1 MCGGFVGNLFSSVL
15 GLITGGGQSSQSVE
29 QPKVTTKPAEIDDG
43 TASLKA
49 KQDEKKRAARYNGM
63 NSNILG
69 ASSTTSAVT
78 GQKTLLG
85 E

>member
-1 MCGGFVGNLFSSVL
+1 MCGGFIGNLFSSIL
-15 GLITGGGQSSQSVE
+15 GIGSGSQTVE
-29 QPKVTTKPAEIDDG
+29 PKTTTKAMEIDDG
-43 TASLKA
+43 AASLKA
-49 KQDEKKRAARYNGM
+49 QQDQKRRAASYRGM

-69 ASSTTSAVT
+69 ASSTANAQT

>member
-1 MCGGFVGNLFSSVL
+1 MCGGFIGNLFSSIL
-15 GLITGGGQSSQSVE
+15 GIGGSQQTVE
-29 QPKVTTKPAEIDDG
+29 PKVTTKPMEIDDG

-49 KQDEKKRAARYNGM
+49 QQDQRKRAANQRGM

-69 ASSTTSAVT
+69 ANSTGNAST

>member
-1 MCGGFVGNLFSSVL
+1 MCGGFIGNLFSSIL
-15 GLITGGGQSSQSVE
+15 GIGGQQSVE
-29 QPKVTTKPAEIDDG
+29 PKVTTKPAEIDDG
-43 TASLKA
+43 TAALKA
-49 KQDEKKRAARYNGM
+49 QQDQKRRAANNRGM

-69 ASSTTSAVT
+69 ANSTGNAAT

>member
-1 MCGGFVGNLFSSVL
+1 MCGGFIGNLFSSIL
-15 GLITGGGQSSQSVE
+15 GIGGSQTVE

-43 TASLKA
+43 TAALKA
-49 KQDEKKRAARYNGM
+49 QQDEKKRAARYNGM

-69 ASSTTSAVT
+69 ASSTASAAT